1 MGRTKTFSV
10 DAALDQAM
18 ELFRKRGYK
27 STSMQEIAD
36 HLNLSRSSI
45 YSTFGDK
52 HALFIQ
58 ALRRYGPPRA
68 PGLRALRDAPS
79 PRAALVRVFEVAIA
93 AGAGQQRRPCLL
105 ISTAME
111 LMPGSDPEI
120 ARLVEGAV
128 LDLEERFRDAIE
140 RGQSA
145 GEIAESVDAV
155 QTARALL
162 GLYLGLYVLDRSGT
176 ASRSVLE
183 AVARQARALLPTPPK
198 GAGKWIGAG

>member
-1 MGRTKTFSV
+1 M
-10 DAALDQAM
+10 
-18 ELFRKRGYK
+18 
-27 STSMQEIAD
+27 
-36 HLNLSRSSI
+36 
-45 YSTFGDK
+45 
-52 HALFIQ
+52 FIQ

-79 PRAALVRVFEVAIA
+79 PRNALVRVFEVAIA

-183 AVARQARALLPTPPK
+183 AVARQARALLPAPPK